1 MTVKMQMQPLPLTDV
16 KIDSPFWTPRQETNR
31 TVTLRHEYELIK
43 KNGNLE
49 AYQWDWWD
57 QSKGAPPWRIW
68 VGDMGKWIEACGY
81 ALTGTPDPAL
91 QELVEHGISCMLK
104 GQKEDGYLYPN
115 ALPAGKRWSNLK
127 DQHEF
132 YEIGHDIEGAVA
144 YYQATGRRQ
153 FLDAICRAVD
163 LMEANFGIEPGKK
176 RGYDGHEEIEL
187 GLAKLYRA
195 TGNEKYLKLCK
206 FFVDERG
213 NTNPHYFDVEAATRE
228 PQAGIHQGE
237 YAYYQAH
244 KPLREQDEVVRHA
257 VRSMY
262 ICTGMADVAALTG
275 DDALLRACRKLWD
288 SATLHKMYVT
298 GGVGSTG
305 HGEAFTGNYDLPNQS
320 AYAETCAAIGLVF
333 FAHRM
338 VQLEADSKYA
348 DVLERSLYNGSLS
361 GISMDGKKFF
371 YVNPISSSGNH
382 HRSEWFGCACCPP
395 NIARLIAGVGQY
407 AYSSSAS
414 ALYVH
419 QYVGSTAKANVAG
432 AAVTLTAK
440 TEYPWDGTIDFT
452 LECSTGILPV
462 SEEDRKDM
470 GKDAHATKNSEDMG
484 KMPML
489 QVKFDLML
497 RIPAWCGMYK
507 LAVNGKAVK
516 APVVKG
522 YAKLHRAWQSGD
534 TVQLVLDMPV
544 QRVAAN
550 PQVSEAAGKIALQR
564 GPILFCLEQTDNA
577 APVGSLLL
585 PDKAKLTARFDKK
598 FLGGAAVIEGAA
610 LAPDAKPWKKNLYQ
624 PVPKTK
630 LKTVKFKA
638 IPYALWDNRDPGAMV
653 VWLPRA

>member
-31 TVTLRHEYELIK
+31 TVTLRHEYELLK
-43 KNGNLE
+43 KNGTLE

-57 QSKGAPPWRIW
+57 QSKGPPPWRIW

-81 ALTGTPDPAL
+81 AMTGTPDPEL
-91 QELVEHGISCMLK
+91 QELVEHGISCILK

-127 DQHEF
+127 DLHEF

-153 FLDAICRAVD
+153 FLVAICRAVD

-213 NTNPHYFDVEAATRE
+213 NTNPHYFDVEAATRD
-228 PQAGIHQGE
+228 PQAGVHQGD

-244 KPLREQDEVVRHA
+244 KPLREQDEVVGHA

-262 ICTGMADVAALTG
+262 ICTGMADVAGLTN

-338 VQLEADSKYA
+338 VQMEADSKYA

-407 AYSSSAS
+407 AYSSSDA

-419 QYVGSTAKANVAG
+419 QYVGSTAKANVGG

-440 TEYPWDGTIDFT
+440 TEYPWDGTINFT
-452 LECSTGILPV
+452 VTLDQP
-462 SEEDRKDM
+462 
-470 GKDAHATKNSEDMG
+470 A
-484 KMPML
+484 
-489 QVKFDLML
+489 KFDVML
-497 RIPAWCGMYK
+497 RIPAWCGKYK

-522 YAKLHRAWQSGD
+522 YAKLRRAWQSGD

-550 PQVSEAAGKIALQR
+550 PQVSEAAGKVALQR

-598 FLGGAAVIEGAA
+598 FLGGAVVIEGPAV
-610 LAPDAKPWKKNLYQ
+610 APDVKPWKKNLYQ
-624 PVPKTK
+624 PAPKAK
-630 LKTVKFKA
+630 LKSVKFKA
-638 IPYALWDNRDPGAMV
+638 IPYALWDNREPGAMV
-653 VWLPRA
+653 VWLPRT